1 MGSLTQLLSI
11 ITVPGSLISFIMQI
25 TGLTSSLMMALC
37 LLSSST
43 ATPILSI
50 PAGTA
55 TTALTAAGIEFLAV
69 PVTTLLNTAGA
80 VSTTAVLGTIPTS
93 TILLTKA
100 VALKA
105 LLAKGLL
112 LSELQKRR
120 EARQGHGRK

>member
-1 MGSLTQLLSI
+1 MGYHADYGPHLLPDDGI
-11 ITVPGSLISFIMQI
+11 VPPV
-25 TGLTSSLMMALC
+25 
-37 LLSSST
+37 LLHGHT
-43 ATPILSI
+43 HPLH
-50 PAGTA
+50 PRWDRHDRPHRRGYR
-55 TTALTAAGIEFLAV
+55 V
-69 PVTTLLNTAGA
+69 PCGPRDDSPQHPGA
-80 VSTTAVLGTIPTS
+80 VCTTVGVSGCAAVTTTAVLGTIPTS

>member
-37 LLSSST
+37 FLSSST

-50 PAGTA
+50 PAGT
-55 TTALTAAGIEFLAV
+55 T
-69 PVTTLLNTAGA
+69 
-80 VSTTAVLGTIPTS
+80 TTAVLGTIPTS